1 MRLSCKWQ
9 RCIIHTESYSPSIDT
24 QTNVCS
30 FCVPRSRILF
40 RLVFSSPHKM
50 PKLKYD
56 NIASQFSVT
65 FSSTYQPQKGF
76 GSLRQLIATPPQ
88 LAVILLQNN
97 CGNTLAGTH
106 SHLMPKGKQSLP
118 PMPKPPSEATQR
130 GCVYKKLIFPQYITD
145 SMSDNLMGQFSKAVM
160 RVSEGHYVYSKL
172 ISPQ

>member
-1 MRLSCKWQ
+1 M
-9 RCIIHTESYSPSIDT
+9 
-24 QTNVCS
+24 CS
-30 FCVPRSRILF
+30 FCAPISRILF
-40 RLVFSSPHKM
+40 RLVFSSPHKIT
-50 PKLKYD
+50 KLKYD

-118 PMPKPPSEATQR
+118 PMLKPPSEATQR
-130 GCVYKKLIFPQYITD
+130 YYAYRKLIPPHYITKPKFNNTLWQRFCVKRSPHPSLCAFLVYGYA
-145 SMSDNLMGQFSKAVM
+145 SMPVCSNVPHLKIP
-160 RVSEGHYVYSKL
+160 L
-172 ISPQ
+172 